1 MEKKRTTAL
10 LLIGVAILAT
20 VVLWS
25 SISYTINTGEKGVI
39 FRTFSGGLDKEKV
52 YPQGFH
58 LKWPWDK
65 VFVYDVKIM
74 EANGSMEVLSKNGL
88 TISVD
93 MSYRYKPMDEKI
105 GFLHDA
111 IGASYHDRII
121 LPEIRSATR
130 KVIGKYLPE
139 ELYSTK
145 REAIQDEIF
154 LQTAKALNSNYLL
167 LDAVLIREVTLPEKI
182 QAAIGR
188 KLEQEQLSLEYEF
201 KLESARKEADRQR
214 IEAKGKAEAN
224 SIISASLTDKILVEK
239 GIEATLKL
247 AESDNAKVVVVGSG
261 KDGLPL
267 ILGNN

>member
-20 VVLWS
+20 IVLWS

-93 MSYRYKPMDEKI
+93 T
-105 GFLHDA
+105 
-111 IGASYHDRII
+111 
-121 LPEIRSATR
+121 SAC
-130 KVIGKYLPE
+130 
-139 ELYSTK
+139 
-145 REAIQDEIF
+145 D
-154 LQTAKALNSNYLL
+154 
-167 LDAVLIREVTLPEKI
+167 
-182 QAAIGR
+182 
-188 KLEQEQLSLEYEF
+188 
-201 KLESARKEADRQR
+201 
-214 IEAKGKAEAN
+214 
-224 SIISASLTDKILVEK
+224 
-239 GIEATLKL
+239 
-247 AESDNAKVVVVGSG
+247 
-261 KDGLPL
+261 
-267 ILGNN
+267 